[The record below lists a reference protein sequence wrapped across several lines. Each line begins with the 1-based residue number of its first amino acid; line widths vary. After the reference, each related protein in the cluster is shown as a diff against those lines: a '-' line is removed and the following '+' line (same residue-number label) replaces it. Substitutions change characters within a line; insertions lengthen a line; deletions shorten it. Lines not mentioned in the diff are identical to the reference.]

1 MKKYL
6 LLIIALVSFS
16 TADAQITKNIKK
28 FFKYSTIYGVAG
40 EEHNHKLVR
49 LDLIM

>member
-40 EEHNHKLVR
+40 RGTTTN
-49 LDLIM
+49 